1 MHERLLR
8 QVRQLVLERR
18 YVVTLHAYDEMAA
31 DSLTLWDVESGVLNG
46 EVLELQR
53 DRQSA
58 ELKYRIGGR
67 SLDNRSLE
75 VVAKIGPTGKLVIIT
90 VYAV

>member
-1 MHERLLR
+1 MHERIFK

-18 YVVTLHAYDEMAA
+18 YVITLHAYDEMAA
-31 DSLTLWDVESGVLNG
+31 DSFALWDVESGLLNG
-46 EVLELQR
+46 EVLEQQR

-67 SLDNRSLE
+67 SLDDRSLE
-75 VVAKIGPTGKLVIIT
+75 VVVKIGPTGKLVIIT

>member
-1 MHERLLR
+1 MHERIAR
-8 QVRQLVLERR
+8 QFRQLVLERQ

-31 DSLTLWDVESGVLNG
+31 DSLSLWDVESALLNG
-46 EVLELQR
+46 EVLEQQR

-58 ELKYRIGGR
+58 EPKYRIGGR
-67 SLDNRSLE
+67 SLDGRSLE
-75 VVAKIGPTGKLVIIT
+75 VVAKVGPTGKLVIIT

>member
-1 MHERLLR
+1 MHERIIR
-8 QVRQLVLERR
+8 QVHQLVLERR

-31 DSLTLWDVESGVLNG
+31 DSLSVWDVESALLNG
-46 EVLELQR
+46 EVLEQQR

-67 SLDNRSLE
+67 SLDRRSLE
-75 VVAKIGPTGKLVIIT
+75 IVAKIGPTGRLVIIT
-90 VYAV
+90 GYAV